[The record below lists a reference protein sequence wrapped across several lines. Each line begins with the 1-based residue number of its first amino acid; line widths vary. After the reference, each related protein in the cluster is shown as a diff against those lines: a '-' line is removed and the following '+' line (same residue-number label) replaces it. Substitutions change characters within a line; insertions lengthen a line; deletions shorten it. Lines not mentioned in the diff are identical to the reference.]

1 MKITL
6 DELRRLKPWQKENL
20 SELELE
26 YCGKTQGM
34 DVSKLLIDVPYLTK
48 LDLSG
53 FDFTGVANMRQMFK
67 DLKNLSEVILSDTL
81 LRAKCPVKRVLNRNK
96 LPKGAFIDEYGEPCY
111 HGYGNAGPYSAYED
125 RIAVPDFQLEYTSF
139 GFDQTTKAEWR
150 EYLGLN
156 NIAELTIVP
165 HKKQSEE
172 I

>member
-6 DELRRLKPWQKENL
+6 DELRQLKPQHRESL
-20 SELELE
+20 SELEVE

-34 DVSKLLIDVPYLTK
+34 DISKLFIGATYLTK

-67 DLKNLSEVILSDTL
+67 DQKHLREVILSDTL
-81 LRAKCPVKRVLNRNK
+81 LSAKCPVKRVLNKNK
-96 LPKGAFIDEYGEPCY
+96 LPKGAFIDEHGDPCY
-111 HGYGNAGPYSAYED
+111 YGYGNAGPYSAYED
-125 RIAVPDFQLEYTSF
+125 RIAVPDFQLEYEVFSF
-139 GFDQTTKAEWR
+139 DKTTQADWR

-165 HKKQSEE
+165 HKKRSEK